1 MKLVHETSGDDGFQF
16 KPALSSSSSPPPVR
30 GFNSFTRRMHVEDVM
45 AIESGDKILLLIEPK
60 SGLYDAYEPH
70 ATERVPLPV
79 GVRQRGTSK
88 VIRDTMLKLLGTVTA
103 NPSGAS
109 ILNNTHFSDAR
120 LLYSQRAGITV
131 EVEGCK
137 EVPEIPFSDFYS
149 GSVRAF
155 DERGLELPVKKYS
168 KLIGRKY
175 TASTPLIKKLLE
187 EVEGDQC
194 GAVQSIVAAAQS
206 ARLLEQTDEHKVRSK
221 QERRSGHP
229 KPRELTDA
237 ELLALF
243 EKRLQS
249 PSKQL
254 LSHVVPPILLRASPT
269 APPRLLWL
277 WYFAFIYTV

>member
-1 MKLVHETSGDDGFQF
+1 
-16 KPALSSSSSPPPVR
+16 
-30 GFNSFTRRMHVEDVM
+30 M
-45 AIESGDKILLLIEPK
+45 ATESGDKILLLIEPK

-103 NPSGAS
+103 NSSGAS

-120 LLYSQRAGITV
+120 LLYSQRFGITV

-175 TASTPLIKKLLE
+175 AANTPLIKKLLE

-237 ELLALF
+237 ELVALF

-277 WYFAFIYTV
+277 WYFAFICTV